1 MRRFLKYTSL
11 FAAMVIA
18 ALLAGEYI
26 ITLQPNPYSCKHR
39 WMAGNASSVECL
51 VLGSSHTFYGI
62 DPAHIGYR
70 TFNMANVSQNF
81 EYDNILLRKYAPQC
95 VNLHTVVIP
104 VSYFSL
110 FDKDLENG
118 GESWLVTNYEKYMDT
133 GLYPFCSRYK
143 FELSH
148 FPMYRNKLKGILK
161 GVQPVECDTNGFGI
175 GYSVERRSSN
185 WKDDVH
191 IAVERHTAPD
201 AGMLE
206 YNTGHLC
213 RILDY
218 CREMGLRAVL
228 VTTPVWHGYHEAL
241 DSVQL
246 EKMYAVAGM
255 LVAKY
260 GVEYYD
266 FMCDGRFADDDF
278 FDGDHLST
286 GGAAKFSK
294 ILSAILID
302 NKTRDR

>member
-1 MRRFLKYTSL
+1 ML
-11 FAAMVIA
+11 F
-18 ALLAGEYI
+18 
-26 ITLQPNPYSCKHR
+26 
-39 WMAGNASSVECL
+39 
-51 VLGSSHTFYGI
+51 
-62 DPAHIGYR
+62 
-70 TFNMANVSQNF
+70 
-81 EYDNILLRKYAPQC
+81 
-95 VNLHTVVIP
+95 
-104 VSYFSL
+104 
-110 FDKDLENG
+110 
-118 GESWLVTNYEKYMDT
+118 
-133 GLYPFCSRYK
+133 
-143 FELSH
+143 
-148 FPMYRNKLKGILK
+148 
-161 GVQPVECDTNGFGI
+161 
-175 GYSVERRSSN
+175 RSI
-185 WKDDVH
+185 DDVH

-228 VTTPVWHGYHEAL
+228 VTTPVWSGYHEAL

-246 EKMYAVAGM
+246 EKMYAVAGT